1 MCMSLLSAFRMKN
14 NIWDTFTLNILRIH
28 IFCNEQYTQI
38 PLIYSK
44 VDLLLAFDVGEG
56 KKKKYI
62 CAVTK
67 TLKIVY
73 IMLVLDTM
81 LMLMLKKYVCAYQ
94 MCFIF

>member
-1 MCMSLLSAFRMKN
+1 M
-14 NIWDTFTLNILRIH
+14 LNILRIH
-28 IFCNEQYTQI
+28 TFYNEQYTQI

-44 VDLLLAFDVGEG
+44 VDLTLLAFDVRVEG

-73 IMLVLDTM
+73 IMLVLDTV

>member
-1 MCMSLLSAFRMKN
+1 MSL
-14 NIWDTFTLNILRIH
+14 I
-28 IFCNEQYTQI
+28 
-38 PLIYSK
+38 
-44 VDLLLAFDVGEG
+44 LLAFDVEVEGE
-56 KKKKYI
+56 KKYI

-73 IMLVLDTM
+73 IMLVLDTI